1 MSASIM
7 SNSLQSR
14 FNPCGYGSNWSAPSK
29 WTVDTKK
36 GKNCGFICAPI
47 LDPFAY
53 SGFWT
58 RGPKPLKM
66 SNFHGPGGYPIW
78 RDNQK
83 IPKRVCLQTHLY
95 IYIFIHLSQTL
106 QKSPLKL
113 HRWSNRRFCPCGVA
127 PLRCN
132 VWWSRCQL
140 NAWWKMCFPVECE
153 GSWWLLFFWI
163 WTWCFLGIGSC
174 FVQFGQGDFWMFSW
188 A

>member
-1 MSASIM
+1 MGQTGQLPQNGQLIPKKANI
-7 SNSLQSR
+7 
-14 FNPCGYGSNWSAPSK
+14 
-29 WTVDTKK
+29 VDL
-36 GKNCGFICAPI
+36 FVHQ
-47 LDPFAY
+47 
-53 SGFWT
+53 FWT
-58 RGPKPLKM
+58 HSHIQGSEHGAQSHLKWVISMVRGVPNLERQPK
-66 SNFHGPGGYPIW
+66 N
-78 RDNQK
+78 
-83 IPKRVCLQTHLY
+83 PKRVCLQTHLY
-95 IYIFIHLSQTL
+95 NYIYIYMYIFIHLSQTL

-113 HRWSNRRFCPCGVA
+113 HRWSNHRFCPCGVA